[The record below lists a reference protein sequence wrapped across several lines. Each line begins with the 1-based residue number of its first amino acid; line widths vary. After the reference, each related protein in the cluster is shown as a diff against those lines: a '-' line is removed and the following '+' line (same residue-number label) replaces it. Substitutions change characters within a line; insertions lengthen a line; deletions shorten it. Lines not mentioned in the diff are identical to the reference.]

1 MAHVKKGDKVQVIAG
16 SHKGKT
22 GTVTSVN
29 EAKQRVTV
37 EGVRKIKKAIKRSE
51 ANQEGGIAEIDGPI
65 HISNIKKV
73 D

>member
-16 SHKGKT
+16 NHKGKT
-22 GTVTSVN
+22 GTVTFVN

>member
-1 MAHVKKGDKVQVIAG
+1 MAHVKKGDKVTVIAG
-16 SHKGKT
+16 AHKGKS

-29 EAKQRVTV
+29 ETKQRVIV

-65 HISNIKKV
+65 HISNVKKV
-73 D
+73 G